1 VFFREFGPLWDWLV
15 GYIIPVILLVIIKNY
30 LMAKL
35 VFRRWVMTPN
45 GFVRRPASFT
55 VMFGAMTFVNFILGA
70 FFAITRIVSVALGSG
85 LSIAFR
91 VDKTVSKEDEL
102 SDVVYTSLLAL
113 VQCTNEVQNPTFVCA
128 TRALCPAV
136 HDTWLPPDPEKAE
149 TFQLQVP
156 AEAEL
161 GSVLPLRAPDG
172 QTMQD
177 RARRLRVRNKFW
189 LLVTLARNPPCEYNG
204 FFNLANYRW
213 YNFDKERK
221 DQTNQPEIELP
232 DMKLQEVGAVA
243 LMVAAA
249 EVNRSA

>member
-1 VFFREFGPLWDWLV
+1 
-15 GYIIPVILLVIIKNY
+15 
-30 LMAKL
+30 
-35 VFRRWVMTPN
+35 MTPN

-128 TRALCPAV
+128 TRALCPAL

-204 FFNLANYRW
+204 FFNLSNYRW

-221 DQTNQPEIELP
+221 DQTNAEIELP